1 MIHDILP
8 DDAYIRLANLEVD
21 DPQCPL
27 PGDDLPGPLTD
38 ALHQD
43 LTNDMEV
50 TLLDGANTTCLSPFD
65 GGRRL
70 LQLDFNVTDPVGG
83 ATAVEVDLVVMGWS
97 CRHPSTVVMV
107 SHANSSWP
115 RAQFAEGS
123 LVKDIIDRPTGF
135 RVCSYV
141 CSRPRFYPERRNMRL
156 TLRFER
162 MPIGP
167 ENYRNSKVCT
177 LSLKLTF

>member
-1 MIHDILP
+1 MIYLISGV
-8 DDAYIRLANLEVD
+8 ANIRLVNLEVD

-27 PGDDLPGPLTD
+27 SNDDLPGPLID
-38 ALHQD
+38 ALHPNF
-43 LTNDMEV
+43 TNDLEV
-50 TLLDGANTTCLSPFD
+50 TLLDGANTTCLLPFD

-97 CRHPSTVVMV
+97 CRHPSTVVMF

-115 RAQFAEGS
+115 RAQFVECP
-123 LVKDIIDRPTGF
+123 LVKDIVVKQTELH
-135 RVCSYV
+135 VCSYV
-141 CSRPRFYPERRNMRL
+141 CSGPRFCEMGNMLL

-162 MPIGP
+162 MPSGS
-167 ENYRNSKVCT
+167 ENYNNPEACT
-177 LSLKLTF
+177 TSLKLTY